1 MILVLGQ
8 EQTQS
13 LRGKRSP
20 DLTTLH
26 RKRIFENAER
36 RFGAVK
42 AESTGALPTWCAFR
56 SPGRGLMGES
66 EAKILTNTPRT
77 RKPDA
82 QHQAD
87 MEILRQQL
95 LDEIAIPVHGSAP
108 ARARRSIAPARTQSR
123 TLTPAEKRM
132 KKIRG
137 LLAKMPECPDP
148 ETYCFWMDKAKI
160 PLPEVCRS
168 IPNGPKTY
176 REAYKNPSFAAAIRS
191 EKSRAWSGL
200 NS

>member
-1 MILVLGQ
+1 MSFLPLRTLRTRLTLLRSTGYTVSSSKNAFATVTLLRSDLRHNSGGRALCRTGPPGPWPPYYFELQALSVILVLGQ

-108 ARARRSIAPARTQSR
+108 ARARRSI
-123 TLTPAEKRM
+123 
-132 KKIRG
+132 
-137 LLAKMPECPDP
+137 
-148 ETYCFWMDKAKI
+148 
-160 PLPEVCRS
+160 
-168 IPNGPKTY
+168 
-176 REAYKNPSFAAAIRS
+176 
-191 EKSRAWSGL
+191 
-200 NS
+200 